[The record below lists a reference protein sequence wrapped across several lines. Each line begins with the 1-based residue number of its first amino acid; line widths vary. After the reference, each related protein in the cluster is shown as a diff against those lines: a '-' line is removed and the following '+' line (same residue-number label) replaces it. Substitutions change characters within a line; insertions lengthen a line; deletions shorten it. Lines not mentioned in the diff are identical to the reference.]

1 MNPRPKILV
10 IDDDAVLLETASQ
23 LLRPGFDVVTY
34 RAAFNRLNV
43 VRDHK
48 PDLILMDVNMP
59 LVPGDEVT
67 KLLKDTAELAQIP
80 VVLFSSN
87 DEQSLRLMARQ
98 CGAVGYISK
107 SELGGNFAAKVERH
121 LKAQGFPGPRPS
133 GQSPSKPL

>member
-1 MNPRPKILV
+1 MKTRPKILV
-10 IDDDAVLLETASQ
+10 MDDDPVLLETASE
-23 LLRPGFDVVTY
+23 LLRTGFDVITY

-43 VRDHK
+43 VREHQ

-67 KLLKDTAELAQIP
+67 KLLKDSAELSGIP

-87 DEQSLRLMARQ
+87 DEQSLRQMARN

-107 SELGGNFAAKVERH
+107 SEMGWNFAAKVERH
-121 LKAQGFPGPRPS
+121 LRALGR
-133 GQSPSKPL
+133 GQ

>member
-1 MNPRPKILV
+1 MSGTRAKILV
-10 IDDDAVLLETASQ
+10 MDDDAELLDTASRLLEPQ
-23 LLRPGFDVVTY
+23 FDVRTY

-43 VRDHK
+43 VRDFQ

-67 KLLKDTAELAQIP
+67 RLLKDSPELADIP

-87 DEQSLRLMARQ
+87 DERSLRRLARD

-107 SELGGNFAAKVERH
+107 SEMGWNFSSQVARQLQAIKR
-121 LKAQGFPGPRPS
+121 
-133 GQSPSKPL
+133 